1 MKNAIIV
8 FKKEFYRVM
17 SDKRLIFT
25 SIFLPGLAIYLMYSF
40 IGGVVEREIEDSEAH
55 NMVVYEENMTTEFK
69 AMLYAAYDDP
79 KFIDVSD
86 YTQDELENMLLTGD
100 ADLIVKFPDNFNE
113 LITDYQTSTDTLPNV
128 DIYYNPSE
136 NYSRDA
142 YYNILGALEY
152 HATEIGI
159 ERFGDSYNPF
169 TVNIGF
175 DDNQN
180 QIFDEEKASGQMF
193 AGMLPML
200 IIMFLFSAAMS
211 IGPDSIAGEK
221 ERGTI
226 ATLLVTPTKRSEIAI
241 GKVLSLSVISL
252 FSATSS
258 FIGIIFSL
266 PKLLQSNELSIA
278 IYGPAEFAMLFSVLL
293 ATVLVIVGVISCIS
307 AYAKTIK
314 EASLLI
320 MPFYFVSIVVGIS
333 TLMSGEA
340 NQNPI
345 MYLVPIY
352 NSVHIII
359 SILTFETTAT
369 TFFIMIGSSVVY
381 VSILIF
387 VLNKFFQSEKIMF
400 AK

>member
-1 MKNAIIV
+1 MEN
-8 FKKEFYRVM
+8 KK
-17 SDKRLIFT
+17 S
-25 SIFLPGLAIYLMYSF
+25 P
-40 IGGVVEREIEDSEAH
+40 
-55 NMVVYEENMTTEFK
+55 
-69 AMLYAAYDDP
+69 
-79 KFIDVSD
+79 
-86 YTQDELENMLLTGD
+86 LTGH
-100 ADLIVKFPDNFNE
+100 E

-226 ATLLVTPTKRSEIAI
+226 ATLLVFKIFLRFFVRLNSLPSRLI
-241 GKVLSLSVISL
+241 VLYDISVIPL
-252 FSATSS
+252 
-258 FIGIIFSL
+258 
-266 PKLLQSNELSIA
+266 K
-278 IYGPAEFAMLFSVLL
+278 
-293 ATVLVIVGVISCIS
+293 
-307 AYAKTIK
+307 
-314 EASLLI
+314 
-320 MPFYFVSIVVGIS
+320 
-333 TLMSGEA
+333 
-340 NQNPI
+340 
-345 MYLVPIY
+345 
-352 NSVHIII
+352 
-359 SILTFETTAT
+359 
-369 TFFIMIGSSVVY
+369 
-381 VSILIF
+381 
-387 VLNKFFQSEKIMF
+387 
-400 AK
+400 

>member
-1 MKNAIIV
+1 
-8 FKKEFYRVM
+8 
-17 SDKRLIFT
+17 
-25 SIFLPGLAIYLMYSF
+25 
-40 IGGVVEREIEDSEAH
+40 
-55 NMVVYEENMTTEFK
+55 
-69 AMLYAAYDDP
+69 
-79 KFIDVSD
+79 
-86 YTQDELENMLLTGD
+86 
-100 ADLIVKFPDNFNE
+100 LIVKFPDNFNE

>member
-1 MKNAIIV
+1 
-8 FKKEFYRVM
+8 
-17 SDKRLIFT
+17 
-25 SIFLPGLAIYLMYSF
+25 
-40 IGGVVEREIEDSEAH
+40 
-55 NMVVYEENMTTEFK
+55 
-69 AMLYAAYDDP
+69 
-79 KFIDVSD
+79 
-86 YTQDELENMLLTGD
+86 
-100 ADLIVKFPDNFNE
+100 
-113 LITDYQTSTDTLPNV
+113 
-128 DIYYNPSE
+128 
-136 NYSRDA
+136 
-142 YYNILGALEY
+142 
-152 HATEIGI
+152 
-159 ERFGDSYNPF
+159 
-169 TVNIGF
+169 
-175 DDNQN
+175 
-180 QIFDEEKASGQMF
+180 
-193 AGMLPML
+193 ML